1 MKAKEDINKTI
12 LELKKPRKKL
22 ISKKIYSKDTTTGA
36 QPARLYGLAKVHKNE
51 TPLYPVQ
58 SISGSSYHKLNKFL
72 TPLFEK
78 VAAANIELYALYALA
93 KLKKIIPDESE
104 QIFPLEFKSL
114 YTNVTA
120 SEAVEITIE
129 TTDYAPDIDRS
140 TVKLLVKL
148 AVTKVCL
155 KSNRK

>member
-1 MKAKEDINKTI
+1 M
-12 LELKKPRKKL
+12 
-22 ISKKIYSKDTTTGA
+22 
-36 QPARLYGLAKVHKNE
+36 YGLAKNE